1 MSLGASTITSGLI
14 IILALYLL
22 VSEFYIKRRLNI
34 KRIRKGTF
42 TKGRKKVFIVIE
54 VALMIFF
61 ITTTFTFLEYFPYS
75 PIIRSLPIFIFFFS
89 VSLLRGIEE
98 WIVKKSNR
106 SYYHEWLA
114 SITFLIMILFITF
127 VEMVRY

>member
-1 MSLGASTITSGLI
+1 MSLGASTITSGHNNNFST
-14 IILALYLL
+14 YLL

-42 TKGRKKVFIVIE
+42 RKGRKKVFIIIE

-61 ITTTFTFLEYFPYS
+61 ITTTFMFLDYFSYS

-98 WIVKKSNR
+98 WIVKKSDR
-106 SYYHEWLA
+106 SYYYEWLA

-127 VEMVRY
+127 VKMVRY